1 MNNFNNWTREEF
13 VNVANVIKNVGFTGD
28 LNLRFLDKETPYDT
42 LIALLNIFKSLSPSK
57 SNNEWAEINSIL
69 MFLYICKQGDK
80 GALSKELEEIIGSAQ
95 STVSRNLIKLSVP
108 NDIYNKKGRG
118 LIKDCRDPHERRR
131 NKWFLTSKGEAL
143 KNKIN
148 EVFQERER

>member
-1 MNNFNNWTREEF
+1 MSTYPFWLHEE
-13 VNVANVIKNVGFTGD
+13 NTMLRTQLTEKTPIQRDQIK
-28 LNLRFLDKETPYDT
+28 LKENPLDT
-42 LIALLNIFKSLSPSK
+42 LIVLLNIFKTLSLSK

-80 GALSKELEEIIGSAQ
+80 GALSKELEEIIGLAQ

-143 KNKIN
+143 KNKID
-148 EVFQERER
+148 EVFQERERK

>member
-1 MNNFNNWTREEF
+1 MSTYPFWLHEE
-13 VNVANVIKNVGFTGD
+13 NTMLRTQLTEKTPIQRDQIK
-28 LNLRFLDKETPYDT
+28 LKENPLDT
-42 LIALLNIFKSLSPSK
+42 LIVLLNIFKTLSLSK

-80 GALSKELEEIIGSAQ
+80 GVLSKELEEIIGLAQ

-143 KNKIN
+143 KNKID
-148 EVFQERER
+148 EVFQERERK

>member
-1 MNNFNNWTREEF
+1 MSTYPFWLHEE
-13 VNVANVIKNVGFTGD
+13 NTM
-28 LNLRFLDKETPYDT
+28 LRTQLTEKTPIQRDQNKLKENPLDT
-42 LIALLNIFKSLSPSK
+42 LIVLLNIFKTLSLSK

-80 GALSKELEEIIGSAQ
+80 GVLSKELEEIIGLAQ

-143 KNKIN
+143 KNKID
-148 EVFQERER
+148 EVFQERERK